1 MSRLGDL
8 IKSQRLKYNMTPK
21 QLAKK
26 CGVSVAFVLEVESG
40 KRIPNDVIA
49 TRMLKAMGTVDTM
62 MNDLNLETADLPAV
76 EPNVTRI
83 VPGSPAARTAVRAAV
98 KPVQSAP
105 AEEKGE
111 VSDAWKDALSG
122 VIKRVP
128 IHEGGKEGPLVGHM
142 MLATEEGRIEGARPE
157 QVFYIKAMD
166 NSMRAYRVCKGDLLL
181 CVPAAG
187 IESGAIMAFAFRGL
201 NMVRKVRKLE
211 GNRAELS
218 SYDTIPD
225 SRVVDISEMK
235 SLHKVVRVEFKP

>member
-8 IKSQRLKYNMTPK
+8 IKSQRLKYKMTAK

-26 CGVSVAFVLEVESG
+26 CGVSEAFVMDVESG
-40 KRIPNDVIA
+40 KRIPNDIIA

-83 VPGSPAARTAVRAAV
+83 VPGAPTPRPTTRPA
-98 KPVQSAP
+98 QSAP
-105 AEEKGE
+105 AEKKGE

-128 IHEGGKEGPLVGHM
+128 VHDGGKEGPLVGHR
-142 MLATEEGRIEGARPE
+142 MLATENGRIEGARPE
-157 QVFYIKAMD
+157 QVFYLKAAD

-181 CVPAAG
+181 CVPASG
-187 IESGAIMAFAFRGL
+187 IEPGAIMAFSFRGTNL
-201 NMVRKVRKLE
+201 VRKVRKLE

-218 SYDTIPD
+218 NYDTVPD
-225 SRVVDISEMK
+225 SRVVDMAEIK
-235 SLHKVVRVEFKP
+235 SLHKVVRVEFQP